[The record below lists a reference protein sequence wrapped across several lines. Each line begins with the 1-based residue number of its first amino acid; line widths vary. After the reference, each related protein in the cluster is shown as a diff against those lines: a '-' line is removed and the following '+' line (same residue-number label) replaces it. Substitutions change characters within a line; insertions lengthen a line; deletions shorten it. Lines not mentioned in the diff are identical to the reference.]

1 MMWVLLLTVLNPTMY
16 QLHRQFNPFWAS
28 PKDNMI
34 FAEEEKG
41 KQFVTEVSISEL
53 SLSSSP
59 TIWNQLTLIV
69 NDALSLDARGGGKE
83 NLVSY
88 SSCSLLAL
96 TDAPKA
102 PPLRDMVAEAT
113 FPASWC
119 PLWSEAHG
127 IWVYLF
133 HASLLECGVGIWG
146 RSRVKF
152 ILCPTGIHHWW
163 PACSRH
169 DLCCYPFLVSLW
181 VPSSLHSVACGN
193 HRAHRLDRTGQKINP
208 PATARF

>member
-1 MMWVLLLTVLNPTMY
+1 MHLAWMLEGVGKKTSLVTHPAASWHWQM
-16 QLHRQFNPFWAS
+16 RQ
-28 PKDNMI
+28 K
-34 FAEEEKG
+34 
-41 KQFVTEVSISEL
+41 L
-53 SLSSSP
+53 
-59 TIWNQLTLIV
+59 
-69 NDALSLDARGGGKE
+69 
-83 NLVSY
+83 
-88 SSCSLLAL
+88 
-96 TDAPKA
+96 

-152 ILCPTGIHHWW
+152 ILCPAGIYHWW

-169 DLCCYPFLVSLW
+169 DPCCYPFLVSLW